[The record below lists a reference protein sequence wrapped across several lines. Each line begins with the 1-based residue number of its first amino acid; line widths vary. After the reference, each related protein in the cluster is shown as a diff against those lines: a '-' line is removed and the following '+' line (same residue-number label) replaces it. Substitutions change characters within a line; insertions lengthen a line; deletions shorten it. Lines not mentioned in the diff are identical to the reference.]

1 MRRPTSLLRA
11 FSGALFGL
19 AIGVVPALA
28 ATPFFATG
36 TYVITLR
43 GVNVAEAEIG
53 FSDDGETYRVAVNGN
68 VAGVATLVAR
78 GTATLSSAGRSRAD
92 GLQSES
98 FSLTTRTE
106 FENFYLGYEA
116 SGGRVTS
123 EMINPPL
130 PADVERVP
138 LASAHRRGVNDP
150 IAAFLLRASDLDPE
164 ACNRTLHVFTGIERY
179 DMELAFLD
187 RQEATSQR
195 TGYQGPVMLCSIR
208 YRPISGHFVN
218 SPSTEYLAQSDRFL
232 IWYAPLG
239 TTGFLFPYRMI
250 MGTAY
255 GDLSMILTRL
265 TGI

>member
-1 MRRPTSLLRA
+1 MRLPATLVRA
-11 FSGALFGL
+11 LAGALFGV
-19 AIGVVPALA
+19 AIAAGAALA
-28 ATPFFATG
+28 QTPFFVTG

-43 GVNVAEAEIG
+43 GVNVAEAVIG
-53 FSDDGETYRVAVNGN
+53 FSDDGDTYRVAVNGN

-78 GTATLSSAGRSRAD
+78 GTASLSSAGRSGAD
-92 GLQSES
+92 GLLSDS

-116 SGGRVTS
+116 RGGRVTS

-130 PADVERVP
+130 PPDAERVP
-138 LASAHRRGVNDP
+138 LTAAHRRGINDP
-150 IAAFLLRASDLDPE
+150 IAAFLLRAGGLEPE
-164 ACNRTLHVFTGIERY
+164 ACNRTLRVFTGIERY
-179 DMELAFLD
+179 DMDLAFLEQ
-187 RQEATSQR
+187 QEATSQR

-255 GDLSMILTRL
+255 GDLSMILTHL